1 MEDNMMTVS
10 VFSPADESS
19 EYGTL
24 DMSITVSK
32 DINLTALL
40 HVFERLAVALT
51 YSSETWRKVIIE
63 LADEYKHE
71 LNKGKHNA

>member
-24 DMSITVSK
+24 DMSITVSQ

-40 HVFERLAVALT
+40 HVFERLAMALT
-51 YSSETWRKVIIE
+51 YSPVSWRDVIIE
-63 LADEYKHE
+63 KAAEYTAE